1 MKTLNATSTTTLN
14 KMVEMMVEGYI
25 KIDNTG
31 SSFMP
36 VSVETIFNSEK
47 YLIVSVAHYYSQNSD
62 LMADPE
68 MLFIKVKAHNV
79 YFPSYFKQDGI
90 MGSEQES
97 VIMENGEIKGY
108 RAKLQAEHTVFANTW
123 VRNIKQQQNL

>member
-1 MKTLNATSTTTLN
+1 MKTLTATSTTTLN
-14 KMVEMMVEGYI
+14 KMVELTEDGYI

-36 VSVETIFNSEK
+36 VSVEVIFENEK
-47 YLIVSVAHYYSQNSD
+47 YLIVSVAHYYCQNSD

-79 YFPSYFKQDGI
+79 YFPSYFKQDGC
-90 MGSEQES
+90 MGTEQES

-108 RAKLQAEHTVFANTW
+108 RAKLQADQTSFANTW
-123 VRNIKQQQNL
+123 LKNIKSQQNL